1 MAGIL
6 VHKCAQKV
14 GADIE
19 LAIGPLN
26 TINFENRAHQ
36 EQLKG
41 IIEVLGVRELTGQDA
56 HQGLWARVQDAV
68 AALTGVAGS
77 VITRTDD
84 EMSIRDLLRMD
95 HTKADTL
102 FAEIVG

>member
-1 MAGIL
+1 MTGL
-6 VHKCAQKV
+6 VIHKAAQVV

-19 LAIGPLN
+19 AAITP

-41 IIEVLGVRELTGQDA
+41 ILEILGVRELTGLEPD
-56 HQGLWARVQDAV
+56 QGLWGRVQDAV
-68 AALTGVAGS
+68 AALTGVVGS
-77 VITRTDD
+77 VVTRTDD
-84 EMSIRDLLRMD
+84 EMSIRDLLLLD

-102 FAEIVG
+102 FREI